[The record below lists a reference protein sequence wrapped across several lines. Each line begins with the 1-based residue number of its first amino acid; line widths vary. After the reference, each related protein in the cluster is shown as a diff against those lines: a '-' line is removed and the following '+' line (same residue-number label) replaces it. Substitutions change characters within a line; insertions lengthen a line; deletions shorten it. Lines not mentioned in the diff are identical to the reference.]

1 MKLKHESYFHL
12 LLTKNIRENKVAFIG
27 KERNAYIEIV
37 QSQVYTVQVPRF
49 LCEFFDN
56 RTLLS
61 IS

>member
-1 MKLKHESYFHL
+1 MKVTFDF
-12 LLTKNIRENKVAFIG
+12 LLTKNIRENIVAFIG

-37 QSQVYTVQVPRF
+37 QSQVYTVQVSQF